1 MLSSFIC
8 MVHLTVCYY
17 QFKYTFQIKSL
28 LYNCLNVEGLS
39 LLEIG
44 VESEVSFC
52 CHLNFRNRT
61 CFEQGVPWHS
71 GNYRVYIYSKTNT
84 WHDVNIQSI
93 SFPENIPLG
102 EDVLKSSWRRLQDVF
117 SVTFFCLPRLLQD
130 IIARHLANTSWRRL
144 AKTSWNYLEDVLGRC
159 REDVF
164 KMSWKTKK
172 CYAEDV
178 LGTKKCLLG

>member
-17 QFKYTFQIKSL
+17 QFKYTFQIKYL

-102 EDVLKSSWRRLQDVF
+102 EDVLKSSWRRLQCNIF
-117 SVTFFCLPRLLQD
+117 LSSKNSSKHNCK
-130 IIARHLANTSWRRL
+130 TSCKHVL
-144 AKTSWNYLEDVLGRC
+144 KTSWKR
-159 REDVF
+159 
-164 KMSWKTKK
+164 
-172 CYAEDV
+172 AEDV
-178 LGTKKCLLG
+178 LRRRLGIILKTF